1 LNERKGSGERR
12 LLLRESYSNRLKQMK
27 VWPANWRLRTIKITA
42 GGRLIERRPRR
53 KERQSKRQTDV
64 RGRQKKN
71 VVGEKNKRD
80 AKEKIDRE
88 TDRSDLMKN
97 ALGRRKSAE
106 PVRCV
111 QGEAALIAYTGMEAA
126 GISLVSAY
134 VLPSARMRR
143 S

>member
-27 VWPANWRLRTIKITA
+27 FWPANWRLRTIKITA

>member
-1 LNERKGSGERR
+1 
-12 LLLRESYSNRLKQMK
+12 MK
-27 VWPANWRLRTIKITA
+27 FWLANWRLRTIKITG

-64 RGRQKKN
+64 RDRQKKN

-88 TDRSDLMKN
+88 SDRSGLMKN
-97 ALGRRKSAE
+97 ALGRRKFAE

-111 QGEAALIAYTGMEAA
+111 LGEAALIAYTGMGAA